1 MNSAGTK
8 YEDIVKTYYIVGKVD
23 GKIVYAYQ
31 VPLLEEGLL
40 LTPYHREAFELKYG
54 FHTYDQDKVKV
65 GAFFVNTN
73 CREIY
78 PSGRVLRI
86 SYNDI
91 LSEEEL
97 REVQNRKPNGD

>member
-8 YEDIVKTYYIVGKVD
+8 YEDIVKTYYIVKKVE
-23 GKIVYAYQ
+23 GNIVYAYQ
-31 VPLLEEGLL
+31 VPFLEEGRL
-40 LTPYHREAFELKYG
+40 LTPFPREALDLKYG
-54 FHTYDQDKVKV
+54 FHTYDQDKVKE

-73 CREIY
+73 CREIS

-91 LSEEEL
+91 LTADEL
-97 REVQNRKPNGD
+97 REIQNKEESI